1 MALAADNSP
10 ISQKISHANPAFD
23 GANEQL
29 VPKFDDQ
36 SPTIVLHEP
45 FISTEYSKLLRLA
58 IIPKEREA
66 LALAETRGGG
76 DVSAIS

>member
-10 ISQKISHANPAFD
+10 ISQKISHANPD